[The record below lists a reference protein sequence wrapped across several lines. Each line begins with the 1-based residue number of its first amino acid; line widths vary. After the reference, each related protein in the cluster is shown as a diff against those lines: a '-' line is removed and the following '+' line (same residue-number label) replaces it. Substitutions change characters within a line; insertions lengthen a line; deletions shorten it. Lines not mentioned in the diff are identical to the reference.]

1 MKRFKQIT
9 ILLAA
14 MAILFAVV
22 VAVISG
28 IGGA

>member
-14 MAILFAVV
+14 MAIVFAVC

-28 IGGA
+28 VK